1 MCFSVLGAMD
11 NLKQLIDN
19 TRSATLIGRLAMNS
33 GEPGQARKG
42 AAIAVISC
50 AGKG

>member
-1 MCFSVLGAMD
+1 MD
-11 NLKQLIDN
+11 NLMQLLDN
-19 TRSATLIGRLAMNS
+19 TRSATLIGHRAMNS
-33 GEPGQARKG
+33 SEPGQARKG